1 MIVKKTFRLY
11 FLGLYFPSSNEFVT
25 TVTELI
31 AIATP
36 ARIGSHPNTESP
48 KKGTS
53 TPAATGINPAL

>member
-31 AIATP
+31 AFDTHP
-36 ARIGSHPNTESP
+36 RFGSHQINESP
-48 KKGTS
+48 KKGTI
-53 TPAATGINPAL
+53 TPAETGKIHYI